1 MYGNGTVALDDI
13 SFDVRE
19 GQFVSL
25 VGPSGCGKSTLLRM
39 VAGLGPDQHRQILV
53 EGPPAPAGAPGEGR
67 HGLRLPGRDADAVAD
82 VLGNVELPLELR
94 GVSKGERRATCT
106 EALETVGLAEA
117 TKAYPRELSGGMRM
131 RVSLARALAA
141 HPRLLLMDEP
151 FGALDEITR
160 QRLNGEL
167 LRLCALANWTVVFVT
182 HNVFEAVY
190 LSTRILVMSTRPGRI
205 VAEVPVPLP
214 HPRVPEIRTAP
225 EYTRIVGEVVAAA
238 GQRDRCER
246 GGLSWLRPSS
256 GPSNIRRPIARGA
269 REPSP
274 LVGWLRASARRS
286 SSSSCSSAPGRLSAA

>member
-1 MYGNGTVALDDI
+1 MVVARPDGMRSPSPVPDSEPLIAIDRVGKTYANGTVALEEI
-13 SFDVRE
+13 SFDVHE

-39 VAGLGPDQHRQILV
+39 VAGLGPITAGKILV
-53 EGPPAPAGAPGEGR
+53 EGLPPRRARQEKADTAFVFQ
-67 HGLRLPGRDADAVAD
+67 DANLMPWRTVM
-82 VLGNVELPLELR
+82 GNVELPLELR
-94 GVSKGERRATCT
+94 GIGKTERRATVMQ
-106 EALETVGLAEA
+106 ALETVGLADV

-190 LSTRILVMSTRPGRI
+190 LSTRILVMSARPGRI
-205 VAEVPVPLP
+205 IAEVPVPLP
-214 HPRVPEIRTAP
+214 HPRVPEIRTDP
-225 EYTRIVGEVVAAA
+225 EFTRVVREVVTLL
-238 GQRDRCER
+238 G
-246 GGLSWLRPSS
+246 
-256 GPSNIRRPIARGA
+256 
-269 REPSP
+269 
-274 LVGWLRASARRS
+274 
-286 SSSSCSSAPGRLSAA
+286 SAAETAEEE

>member
-1 MYGNGTVALDDI
+1 MVVARPDGVRSSSPTPAGEPLIVIDRVGKTYANGTVALDEI
-13 SFDVRE
+13 SFDVHE

-39 VAGLGPDQHRQILV
+39 VAGLGPITTGEILV
-53 EGPPAPAGAPGEGR
+53 EGLSPRRARQEKADTAFVFQ
-67 HGLRLPGRDADAVAD
+67 DANLMPWRNVM
-82 VLGNVELPLELR
+82 GNVELPLELR
-94 GVSKGERRATCT
+94 GVAKSERRATAMQ
-106 EALETVGLAEA
+106 ALETVGLAEV

-190 LSTRILVMSTRPGRI
+190 LSTRILVMSARPGRI
-205 VAEVPVPLP
+205 IAEVPVPLP
-214 HPRVPEIRTAP
+214 HPRVPEIRTDP
-225 EYTRIVGEVVAAA
+225 EFTRIVREVVTLL
-238 GQRDRCER
+238 G
-246 GGLSWLRPSS
+246 
-256 GPSNIRRPIARGA
+256 
-269 REPSP
+269 
-274 LVGWLRASARRS
+274 SATES
-286 SSSSCSSAPGRLSAA
+286 TEEE

>member
-1 MYGNGTVALDDI
+1 MVVVRPDGAHPATPVSDGESLIVLDRVGKTYANGTVALEDI
-13 SFDVRE
+13 SFNVSE

-39 VAGLGPDQHRQILV
+39 VAGLGPITAGDVLV
-53 EGPPAPAGAPGEGR
+53 EGLPPKRARQEKADTAFVFQ
-67 HGLRLPGRDADAVAD
+67 DANLMPWRN

-94 GVSKGERRATCT
+94 GVSKSERRAQVMN
-106 EALETVGLAEA
+106 ALETVGLADF
-117 TKAYPRELSGGMRM
+117 THAYPRELSGGMRM

-190 LSTRILVMSTRPGRI
+190 LSTRILVMSARPGRI
-205 VAEVPVPLP
+205 IAEVPVPLP
-214 HPRVPEIRTAP
+214 HPRVPEIRTDP
-225 EYTRIVGEVVAAA
+225 EFTRIVREVVTLL
-238 GQRDRCER
+238 G
-246 GGLSWLRPSS
+246 
-256 GPSNIRRPIARGA
+256 
-269 REPSP
+269 
-274 LVGWLRASARRS
+274 
-286 SSSSCSSAPGRLSAA
+286 SAADDSIEEE

>member
-1 MYGNGTVALDDI
+1 MVVARPDGVRSPASGPGGEPLIAIDRVGKTYANGTVALEDI
-13 SFDVRE
+13 SFDVHE

-39 VAGLGPDQHRQILV
+39 VAGLGPITAGTILV
-53 EGPPAPAGAPGEGR
+53 EGLPPRRARQEKADTAFVFQ
-67 HGLRLPGRDADAVAD
+67 DANLMPWRTVM
-82 VLGNVELPLELR
+82 GNVELPLELR
-94 GVSKGERRATCT
+94 GVSKTERRSRVMQ
-106 EALETVGLAEA
+106 ALETVGLAEV

-190 LSTRILVMSTRPGRI
+190 LSTRILVMSARPGRI
-205 VAEVPVPLP
+205 IAEVPVPLP
-214 HPRVPEIRTAP
+214 HPRVPEIRTDP
-225 EYTRIVGEVVAAA
+225 EFTRIVREVVTLL
-238 GQRDRCER
+238 G
-246 GGLSWLRPSS
+246 
-256 GPSNIRRPIARGA
+256 
-269 REPSP
+269 
-274 LVGWLRASARRS
+274 
-286 SSSSCSSAPGRLSAA
+286 SAAESIEEE

>member
-1 MYGNGTVALDDI
+1 MVVARPDGAPPAASSDGEPLIHIDHVGKTYGNGTVALDDI
-13 SFDVRE
+13 SFDVSE

-39 VAGLGPDQHRQILV
+39 VAGLGPITSGSILV
-53 EGPPAPAGAPGEGR
+53 EGLPPREARQEKSDTAFVFQ
-67 HGLRLPGRDADAVAD
+67 DANLMPWRSVM
-82 VLGNVELPLELR
+82 GNVELPLELR
-94 GVSKGERRATCT
+94 GVGKGERRAQVMQ
-106 EALETVGLAEA
+106 ALETVGLADV
-117 TKAYPRELSGGMRM
+117 TRSYPRELSGGMRM

-167 LRLCALANWTVVFVT
+167 LRLCALAKWTVVFVT

-190 LSTRILVMSTRPGRI
+190 LSTRILVMSARPGRI

-225 EYTRIVGEVVAAA
+225 EYTRIVGEVVALLGTAA
-238 GQRDRCER
+238 ESHEED
-246 GGLSWLRPSS
+246 
-256 GPSNIRRPIARGA
+256 
-269 REPSP
+269 
-274 LVGWLRASARRS
+274 
-286 SSSSCSSAPGRLSAA
+286 

>member
-1 MYGNGTVALDDI
+1 MVVARPDGARSATISASGEPLIVIDRVGKTYANGTVALDDI

-19 GQFVSL
+19 GEFVSL

-39 VAGLGPDQHRQILV
+39 IAGLGPITAGTILV
-53 EGPPAPAGAPGEGR
+53 EGLPPRRARQEKADTAFVFQ
-67 HGLRLPGRDADAVAD
+67 DATLMPWRN

-94 GVSKGERRATCT
+94 GVSKTERRLTVMQ
-106 EALETVGLAEA
+106 ALETVGLDEV

-151 FGALDEITR
+151 FGSLDEITR

-190 LSTRILVMSTRPGRI
+190 LSTRILVMSARPGRI
-205 VAEVPVPLP
+205 IAEVPVPLP
-214 HPRVPEIRTAP
+214 HPRVPEIRTDP
-225 EYTRIVGEVVAAA
+225 EFTRIVREVVT
-238 GQRDRCER
+238 
-246 GGLSWLRPSS
+246 
-256 GPSNIRRPIARGA
+256 
-269 REPSP
+269 
-274 LVGWLRASARRS
+274 
-286 SSSSCSSAPGRLSAA
+286 RLGSAAESTEED

>member
-1 MYGNGTVALDDI
+1 MRSPSPVPDSEPLIAIDRVGKTYANGTVALEEI
-13 SFDVRE
+13 SFDVHE

-39 VAGLGPDQHRQILV
+39 VAGLGPITAGKILV
-53 EGPPAPAGAPGEGR
+53 EGLPPRRARQEKADTAFVFQ
-67 HGLRLPGRDADAVAD
+67 DANLMPWRTVM
-82 VLGNVELPLELR
+82 GNVELPLELR
-94 GVSKGERRATCT
+94 GIGKTERRATVMQ
-106 EALETVGLAEA
+106 ALETVGLADV

-190 LSTRILVMSTRPGRI
+190 LSTRILVMSSRPGRI
-205 VAEVPVPLP
+205 IAEVPVPLP
-214 HPRVPEIRTAP
+214 HPRVPEIRTDP
-225 EYTRIVGEVVAAA
+225 EFTRVVREVVTLL
-238 GQRDRCER
+238 G
-246 GGLSWLRPSS
+246 
-256 GPSNIRRPIARGA
+256 
-269 REPSP
+269 
-274 LVGWLRASARRS
+274 
-286 SSSSCSSAPGRLSAA
+286 SAAETAEEE